1 MNLPAMESGTALDR
15 GTVPQ
20 RVAGRGDPAHCCP
33 ERRVLKLEMN
43 AQART
48 EARVATGDPE
58 FGGMRDAREPGHPVA
73 ATLAFL

>member
-1 MNLPAMESGTALDR
+1 
-15 GTVPQ
+15 
-20 RVAGRGDPAHCCP
+20 
-33 ERRVLKLEMN
+33 VLKLEMN